1 MVKEQ
6 PTGGLVTDEIA
17 TNSATMHERGHTFYG
32 TTHPHRCDDAGK
44 WAARRLI
51 TPRNFLTACRAANGL
66 EDLADALAVEP
77 ADVCNYMADLDPD
90 EWLIMVR
97 LTGHDGICDGSA

>member
-6 PTGGLVTDEIA
+6 PTGGLHTDHVETRSEA
-17 TNSATMHERGHTFYG
+17 THQRGHRFYG
-32 TTHPHRCDDAGK
+32 TGCPDRCDDAGK

-51 TPRNFLTACRAANGL
+51 TPRAFLTAARLSRGL
-66 EDLADALAVEP
+66 EDIADILAVTP
-77 ADVCNYMADLDPD
+77 ADVCAYMADLDPD

-97 LTGHDGICDGSA
+97 LTGHDGICDGPT